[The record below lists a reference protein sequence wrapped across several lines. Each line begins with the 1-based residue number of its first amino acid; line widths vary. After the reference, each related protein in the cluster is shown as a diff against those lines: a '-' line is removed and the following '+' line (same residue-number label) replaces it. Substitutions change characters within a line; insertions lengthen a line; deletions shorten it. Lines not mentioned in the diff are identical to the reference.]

1 MSLSKRP
8 RELLSP
14 FYHVGTAISEPEG
27 RFSPDIE
34 SVVNVSCR
42 RNILAVL
49 RSSSDTLYTHQE
61 CMRLTVAQ
69 ESQQTLRS
77 VSLFF
82 SYSSELHFPAKS
94 NRVDYFFK
102 IFIGHLDIFFC
113 EVVCFRFYWVVFL
126 LLICQS
132 SLSCFDLSPLLV
144 TLCSRQKSLSLYD
157 KNLTNMIKLRMLG

>member
-1 MSLSKRP
+1 MVFEGWVGPLGGDQVLRTETSSKRLVSLSKRP

-14 FYHVGTAISEPEG
+14 FYHVRTAISEPEG

-42 RNILAVL
+42 RSVLAVL
-49 RSSSDTLYTHQE
+49 RSSSNTLYSHQA
-61 CMRLTVAQ
+61 CVRFTVAQ

-94 NRVDYFFK
+94 NRVDYFLKNLHWPF
-102 IFIGHLDIFFC
+102 G
-113 EVVCFRFYWVVFL
+113 YL
-126 LLICQS
+126 LL
-132 SLSCFDLSPLLV
+132 
-144 TLCSRQKSLSLYD
+144 
-157 KNLTNMIKLRMLG
+157 